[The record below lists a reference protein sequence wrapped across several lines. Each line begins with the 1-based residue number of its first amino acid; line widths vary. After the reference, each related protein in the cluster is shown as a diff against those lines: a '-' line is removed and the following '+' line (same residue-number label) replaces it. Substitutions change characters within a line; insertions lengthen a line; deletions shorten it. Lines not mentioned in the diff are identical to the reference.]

1 MTVHRVIV
9 YRYKELVSL
18 DLAVDYRSMRVKK
31 KKKKNSSDARHGLY
45 LASDELCLL

>member
-31 KKKKNSSDARHGLY
+31 KKKNSSDARHGLY